1 MAIIKPFK
9 AIRPT
14 NEYVNMVAELP
25 YDVMNREEA
34 KQIAK
39 NNKYSFLHI
48 DRAEIDLDDNVNE
61 HDEKV
66 YLKAKEN
73 LDEFLNNNVFMR
85 DKDDA
90 IYIYRQIVNN
100 RSQTGIV
107 ACVAV
112 EDNFNGVVKKHEYTK
127 PDKELDRTNHI
138 KYCNANTGNRSQTG
152 IVACVAVEDNF
163 NGVVKKHEYTKPD
176 KELDRTNHIKYCN
189 ANTGTILL
197 TYKNQEEIDKIVDYY
212 VYFMPPIYD
221 FKTDDNVTHTIWK
234 VEKKRDIQDLIKEFD
249 KVENLYIADG
259 HHRCAAAENIALE
272 ERRRNPNYTG
282 EEEFNYYTAMIAPDN
297 KLHVMDYNRVVKD
310 LNGLTEEEFLNK
322 IKEKFIVKETKN
334 NYKPNKKGQVGM
346 YLEDKWYTI
355 EFGKEYLESDN
366 IVDSLD
372 ISILQNH
379 ILDEILGI
387 KNPRTDK
394 RIDFIGGIRGLQ
406 EIEKRVHEDMKV
418 GFLMY
423 PTDINELISIADE
436 NKVMPAKSTWFEP
449 KVRCG
454 LFLHEIN

>member
-73 LDEFLNNNVFMR
+73 LNEFLNNNVFMR

-90 IYIYRQIVNN
+90 IYIYRQIVN
-100 RSQTGIV
+100 
-107 ACVAV
+107 
-112 EDNFNGVVKKHEYTK
+112 
-127 PDKELDRTNHI
+127 
-138 KYCNANTGNRSQTG
+138 NRSQTG

-346 YLEDKWYTI
+346 YLEDRWYTI

-387 KNPRTDK
+387 TNPRTDK

>member
-1 MAIIKPFK
+1 MANIKPFR
-9 AIRPT
+9 AVRPA
-14 NEYVNMVAELP
+14 NEYVKMVAELP

-34 KQIAK
+34 KKIAK
-39 NNKYSFLHI
+39 DNRYSYLHI
-48 DRAEIDLDDNVNE
+48 DRAEIDLDDNINE
-61 HDEKV
+61 HDEQV

-73 LDEFLNNNVFMR
+73 LDKFMQNNVLV
-85 DKDDA
+85 KDQQDA
-90 IYIYRQIVNN
+90 IYIYRQIVND
-100 RSQTGIV
+100 RAQTGIV

-112 EDNFNGVVKKHEYTK
+112 DDN
-127 PDKELDRTNHI
+127 I
-138 KYCNANTGNRSQTG
+138 
-152 IVACVAVEDNF
+152 

-406 EIEKRVHEDMKV
+406 EIEKRVHDDMKV

>member
-14 NEYVNMVAELP
+14 NEYVNKVAELP

-48 DRAEIDLDDNVNE
+48 DRAEIDLDDDVNE

-66 YLKAKEN
+66 YIKAKEN
-73 LDEFLNNNVFMR
+73 LNKFLNNNVFMR

-112 EDNFNGVVKKHEYTK
+112 EDNFNGV
-127 PDKELDRTNHI
+127 I
-138 KYCNANTGNRSQTG
+138 
-152 IVACVAVEDNF
+152 
-163 NGVVKKHEYTKPD
+163 KKHEYTKPD

-221 FKTDDNVTHTIWK
+221 FKTDDNVIHTIWK

-272 ERRRNPNYTG
+272 ERRKNPNYTG

-310 LNGLTEEEFLNK
+310 LNGLNEEEFLDK
-322 IKEKFIVKETKN
+322 VKEKFIVKEATN
-334 NYKPNKKGQVGM
+334 NYKPNKKGEVGM
-346 YLEDKWYTI
+346 YLGDKWYMI
-355 EFGKEYLESDN
+355 EFGKEYLENEDVVN
-366 IVDSLD
+366 SLD

-394 RIDFIGGIRGLQ
+394 RIDFIGGIRGAK
-406 EIEKRVHEDMKV
+406 EIEKRVHDDMKV
-418 GFLMY
+418 GFFMY
-423 PTDINELISIADE
+423 PTDIKELISIADE
-436 NKVMPAKSTWFEP
+436 NKIMPAKSTWFEP

-454 LFLHEIN
+454 LFLHEIS